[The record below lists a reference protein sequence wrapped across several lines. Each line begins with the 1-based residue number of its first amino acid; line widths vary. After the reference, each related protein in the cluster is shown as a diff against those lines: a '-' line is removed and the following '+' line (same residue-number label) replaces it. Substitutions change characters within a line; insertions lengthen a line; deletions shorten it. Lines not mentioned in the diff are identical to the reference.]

1 MMQQPRTNKKQKV
14 KNENIDQIRSDIL
27 RPLPRLTPR
36 LLITLVVVAVVL
48 AWSTAG
54 TEANPQK
61 FVEGVPTLV
70 DFVVRLMPP
79 EFEFAEGSERAI
91 MLPSFDV
98 REIETESK
106 ADRAGKASD
115 DDIANLTE
123 DQTLVYVLR
132 LTGGSDSS
140 IITPEEA
147 EEYLPQA
154 IETAETDATQNLAE
168 GQRVYYAYQETEEE
182 SVEILSRSEA
192 EEINA
197 EQAFLLA
204 PYVVDDG
211 YELIVAD
218 DDVTV
223 MVQRDVHTLN
233 PYIAEAGRQ
242 IVLDDWDESVLL
254 VDEGQRAVY
263 TVAYEPGQMVVAK
276 RYILQP
282 GEILIGYPVIIDSII
297 ETGQIAVV
305 GTLVSILVSIPFAL
319 LAARNT
325 TPHPIV
331 YQVTRLFLNLVRS
344 IPTLIYALIMVSAVG
359 LGPFAGVLALVVG
372 SVGGLGKLFA
382 ESFEQIDPNQVAA
395 VRATGAGGIQ
405 VFNFAVLP
413 QAFPLLATYAL
424 ITFES
429 NVRDSTIL
437 GIVGAGGVGFIIQK
451 YASLFQLQRL
461 MGAVIIIAVMVT
473 IIDRFSDYVRKQ
485 II

>member
-1 MMQQPRTNKKQKV
+1 MMHTTNKKQKV
-14 KNENIDQIRSDIL
+14 KNENLDDIRRDIL

-36 LLITLVVVAVVL
+36 LIITVVL
-48 AWSTAG
+48 TIVILSWSTAG

-61 FVEGVPTLV
+61 FMEGVPTLV
-70 DFVVRLMPP
+70 SFVLRLMPP

-91 MLPSFDV
+91 MLPSFQI
-98 REIETESK
+98 REVQSEAK
-106 ADRAGKASD
+106 ADRARKASD

-132 LTGGSDSS
+132 LTGGGDAS

-147 EEYLPQA
+147 EQYQPRP
-154 IETAETDATQNLAE
+154 IEPASPDELESLDE
-168 GQRVYYAYQETEEE
+168 GQRVFYAVRETEDDDID
-182 SVEILSRSEA
+182 ILRPSEA
-192 EEINA
+192 AELNA
-197 EQAFLLA
+197 DDVVLMEA
-204 PYVVDDG
+204 YIVDDG
-211 YELIVAD
+211 DELVVAD
-218 DDVTV
+218 DDTTV
-223 MVQRDVHTLN
+223 LVQRSVHTLN
-233 PYIAEAGRQ
+233 PYIADAGRQ
-242 IVLDDWDESVLL
+242 IVLDEWDESVLL

-263 TVAYEPGQMVVAK
+263 TVAYEPGQIVVAK
-276 RYILQP
+276 RYILEP

-372 SVGGLGKLFA
+372 SVGSLGKLFA

-395 VRATGAGGIQ
+395 VRATGAGSIQ

-461 MGAVIIIAVMVT
+461 MGAVIIIAIMVT
-473 IIDRFSDYVRKQ
+473 IIDRFSDYIRKR